1 MPATHPLLVTDRC
14 TARRRRRAP
23 WVAGLAAAVLVA
35 CGGGGADDA
44 APEGAQ
50 AGGTA
55 PSASAYA
62 AGPVT
67 GFGSVIVNGVRYDDS
82 AALVQDDDGA
92 TSSRDRLK
100 RGWMVE
106 VEAAA
111 VDRAAGTGRAL
122 RIRHASELVG
132 PVGAIDTAAGTLT
145 VLGQTVVL
153 SPTTVFDDRLAGGL
167 PALKAGDVVEIH
179 ARLDAATGR
188 YLATRVE
195 PQAAA
200 TAWRLRGTVAN
211 LDTAARTFTIGGATV
226 SYASVATVPPGLANG
241 SVVGVLLSTT
251 AVDGRWQ
258 AVALRPAARPLG
270 GVTSAH
276 VRGAVTA
283 FTSTAAFTVNGVAVD
298 ASAAQFPDGTDGLR
312 LGTQV
317 EVEGA
322 VVNGV
327 LVARKVELE
336 EHHAGEDRHRFELHG
351 TVGALDTAARSF
363 VLRGVTVTYGAAT
376 QWQRGSEA
384 DLANGRRVEVRG
396 MPSAD
401 RSRLAATRIEFE
413 D

>member
-1 MPATHPLLVTDRC
+1 
-14 TARRRRRAP
+14 
-23 WVAGLAAAVLVA
+23 
-35 CGGGGADDA
+35 
-44 APEGAQ
+44 
-50 AGGTA
+50 
-55 PSASAYA
+55 
-62 AGPVT
+62 
-67 GFGSVIVNGVRYDDS
+67 
-82 AALVQDDDGA
+82 
-92 TSSRDRLK
+92 
-100 RGWMVE
+100 
-106 VEAAA
+106 
-111 VDRAAGTGRAL
+111 
-122 RIRHASELVG
+122 VG
-132 PVGAIDTAAGTLT
+132 PVGAVDTAAGTLT

-153 SPTTVFDDRLAGGL
+153 SPTTVVDDRLAGGL
-167 PALKAGDVVEIH
+167 SALKTGDVVEVH

-195 PQAAA
+195 PQPAA
-200 TAWRLRGTVAN
+200 TAWRLRGAVAN

-241 SVVGVLLSTT
+241 SVVGVLLRTT
-251 AVDGRWQ
+251 QVDGRWQ

-270 GVTSAH
+270 EMTSAH

-283 FTSTAAFTVNGVAVD
+283 FTSPAAFTVNGVTVD

-336 EHHAGEDRHRFELHG
+336 DRHGDEDRHRFELHG
-351 TVGALDTAARSF
+351 TVSALDTASRSF

-376 QWQRGSEA
+376 QWQRGTEA

-401 RSRLAATRIEFE
+401 RSRLAAIRIGFE